1 MYGLALGGGGSR
13 GSYEIGVLKALKE
26 LNIEIGAITGTSIGA
41 INAAAYLMNDFTLME
56 EIWMSLNRDTLIK
69 FESQLVPEVIRQRGF
84 DFEIL
89 LSLLHEILD
98 EETIRN
104 HPTDLGIVTYNLT
117 ARKPV
122 VLFKEEIPQGKLI
135 DYVAASANHPS
146 FQRLLIDGDAYID
159 GAVFDNIPV
168 RPLYDKGYTEIIA
181 VNLHTFG
188 DRRNLSGPYQLIEIE
203 SDNPLGSILFP
214 DPETIRNNM
223 TYGYLD
229 TLRAFKKLYGA
240 TYYFERLDDFAL
252 LSSLNAEEV
261 KALKETIH
269 PFFLNKTLEKY
280 QKLLFTDYSL
290 AQAALEITA
299 EALEIS
305 PLKVYRHQGELLD
318 AIFSKIQEMV
328 QGEDKIPWKE
338 RAVFRDLDPAALT
351 ALAVTSPKLA
361 IANLFIKM
369 IQNRILGGS

>member
-13 GSYEIGVLKALKE
+13 GSYEIGVLKALQE

-41 INAAAYLMNDFTLME
+41 INGAAYLMNDFALME
-56 EIWMSLNRDTLIK
+56 EIWMSLNRDSLIK
-69 FESQLVPEVIRQRGF
+69 FESQIVPEVIRQRGF

-146 FQRLLIDGDAYID
+146 FQRLRIDGDAYID
-159 GAVFDNIPV
+159 GAVYDNIPV

-203 SDNPLGSILFP
+203 SNNPLGSILFP

-240 TYYFERLDDFAL
+240 TYYFERMDDFAL

-261 KALKETIH
+261 KNLKETIH

-290 AQAALEITA
+290 TQAALEITA

-305 PLKVYRHQGELLD
+305 SLKVYRHQGELLD

-328 QGEDKIPWKE
+328 QGEDKISWKE
-338 RAVFRDLDPAALT
+338 RAIFKELDPTALT

>member
-261 KALKETIH
+261 KNLKETIH

-305 PLKVYRHQGELLD
+305 SLKVYRHQGELLD